1 MGYLLRVT
9 VRIAAQ
15 LNRGFVWALAL
26 LTGVAFLPTLA
37 QAHSR
42 SRVAPKPKT
51 GTIQSSSHR
60 RISKRHGAWKRHGQQ
75 AIDEQRAREIQT
87 ALIQQKYLDGQPTG
101 KWDQS
106 TKDAM
111 TRFQA
116 DHGWQTKVTPD
127 SRALIVLGLGPKHE
141 NVLNPESL
149 AAMPAIAVP
158 HAVVPGATGAP
169 QR

>member
-1 MGYLLRVT
+1 LGFIVK
-9 VRIAAQ
+9 IAVS
-15 LNRGFVWALAL
+15 LNRRFVWALAL
-26 LTGVAFLPTLA
+26 VTGVALLPTLA

-60 RISKRHGAWKRHGQQ
+60 RTSKRRGAWKRHGQQ
-75 AIDEQRAREIQT
+75 AIDEQRAREIQA

-111 TRFQA
+111 THFQA

>member
-1 MGYLLRVT
+1 MTLALSNPR
-9 VRIAAQ
+9 
-15 LNRGFVWALAL
+15 FWFSLAL
-26 LTGVAFLPTLA
+26 LLGISLA
-37 QAHSR
+37 AVPANAHSR
-42 SRVAPKPKT
+42 SRVAPNKPGAHVT
-51 GTIQSSSHR
+51 SSSSKGKKTHAKR
-60 RISKRHGAWKRHGQQ
+60 RGAWKRHGQQ
-75 AIDEQRAREIQT
+75 GIDEQRAREIQT
-87 ALIQQKYLDGQPTG
+87 ALIREKYLSGEPTG

-127 SRALIVLGLGPKHE
+127 SRALIVLGLGSKHE

-158 HAVVPGATGAP
+158 NAAPSGAMTATP

>member
-1 MGYLLRVT
+1 MGFT

-15 LNRGFVWALAL
+15 LNRRFVWGLAL
-26 LTGVAFLPTLA
+26 LTGVALLPTLA

-42 SRVAPKPKT
+42 SRVAPKPKA

-60 RISKRHGAWKRHGQQ
+60 RTSKRHGAWKRHGQQ
-75 AIDEQRAREIQT
+75 AIDEQRAREIQA
-87 ALIQQKYLDGQPTG
+87 ALIQQKYLDGEPTG
-101 KWDQS
+101 KWDQH
-106 TKDAM
+106 TKEAM

-127 SRALIVLGLGPKHE
+127 ARALIVLGLGPKHE

-158 HAVVPGATGAP
+158 HTATSGVTTTAP

>member
-1 MGYLLRVT
+1 MK
-9 VRIAAQ
+9 IAAQ
-15 LNRGFVWALAL
+15 LNRRFVWALAL
-26 LTGVAFLPTLA
+26 LTAAGFLPTLA
-37 QAHSR
+37 HAHSR

-75 AIDEQRAREIQT
+75 GIDEQRAREIQS
-87 ALIQQKYLDGQPTG
+87 ALIQQKYLDGEPTG
-101 KWDQS
+101 KWDQR

-116 DHGWQTKVTPD
+116 DHGWQTKVIPD

-158 HAVVPGATGAP
+158 HVVTPGATGAP